1 MALITLFVKRDSAV
15 FWSGFI
21 STCIFF
27 LQSCKVFKHSCFL
40 ILSDKSRAPYFI
52 SQEINIIRT
61 GYAMYYISVLFGYMR
76 LQNRTLQWDFLVI
89 FGELYG
95 FLSCYNWY
103 FYKALKYMHQ
113 NFQKVQFKSAYSNK
127 TKKIYT
133 KLLLLLLFSYIYRMT
148 TKWIFITA
156 TCSYSLIWV
165 SLLW

>member
-21 STCIFF
+21 STCIFI

-127 TKKIYT
+127 TKKIY
-133 KLLLLLLFSYIYRMT
+133 KNCCYYYYFL
-148 TKWIFITA
+148 IFTGWPQ
-156 TCSYSLIWV
+156 SGYL
-165 SLLW
+165 